1 MKQIDSVVDLVIPEM
16 INSYVQ
22 VAMISCYDVK
32 NILADYSKGILTS
45 IKIQY
50 NNGSITHIYG
60 ISDKELY

>member
-1 MKQIDSVVDLVIPEM
+1 MKQIDGVVDLVIPKM

-22 VAMISCYDVK
+22 VAMVSCYDVK
-32 NILADYSKGILTS
+32 NISTDYSKGILTS

-50 NNGSITHIYG
+50 GNGSITHMYG